1 MAWDAGAIVVLVNA
15 GTGVAHGARIVPQ
28 KPQFTTEF
36 PYPRGG
42 TAMPEHQAAQ
52 AL

>member
-28 KPQFTTEF
+28 KPQYTTEL
-36 PYPRGG
+36 PCPRGDTG
-42 TAMPEHQAAQ
+42 MPDRQAAQ